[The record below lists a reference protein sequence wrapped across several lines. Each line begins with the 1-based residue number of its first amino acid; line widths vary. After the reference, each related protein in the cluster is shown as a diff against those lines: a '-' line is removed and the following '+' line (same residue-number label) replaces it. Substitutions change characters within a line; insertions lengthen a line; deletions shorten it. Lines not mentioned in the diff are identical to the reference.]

1 MTDSEFI
8 DKLKMAISTLDQINI
23 FNPTNGI
30 EKIIDESVRYLRFKG
45 FKIIEPKKFKNSITN
60 IDDLIK
66 YFYLLIN
73 SKNSNSYILSY
84 NSGKDRAIAK
94 RFVVNRMAAT
104 GASKEYALNECGE
117 IIRTVFEY
125 EKEFKFKY
133 AITFSV
139 FGQDNLK
146 WVTDKAIQIMNR
158 NSQEKEEEDAEILRE
173 KVIAAQDTSDLGFN
187 DLDDLLAE
195 MGGE

>member
-1 MTDSEFI
+1 
-8 DKLKMAISTLDQINI
+8 
-23 FNPTNGI
+23 
-30 EKIIDESVRYLRFKG
+30 
-45 FKIIEPKKFKNSITN
+45 
-60 IDDLIK
+60 
-66 YFYLLIN
+66 
-73 SKNSNSYILSY
+73 
-84 NSGKDRAIAK
+84 
-94 RFVVNRMAAT
+94 MAAT

>member
-1 MTDSEFI
+1 MTEIEFLNKLKLAITMSEQVNIFSNNNYI
-8 DKLKMAISTLDQINI
+8 DKIV
-23 FNPTNGI
+23 
-30 EKIIDESVRYLRFKG
+30 EESIRYLRFRG
-45 FKIIEPKKFKNSITN
+45 FKVTEPKKFKINISS

-73 SKNSNSYILSY
+73 SKHPNEYVLSY

-94 RFVVNRMAAT
+94 RFVMNRMAAT
-104 GASKEYALNECGE
+104 GANKEYALNECGE
-117 IIRTVFEY
+117 IIRTVFEH
-125 EKEFKFKY
+125 EQEFKFKY
-133 AITFSV
+133 AITFSI

-146 WVTDKAIQIMNR
+146 WVTDKAIQIMNK
-158 NSQEKEEEDAEILRE
+158 SLQEKEEAEAEILRE

-195 MGGE
+195 MEE